1 MGERLD
7 RGRDERG
14 SPASNQHR
22 AQAGQPG
29 DGHISEVGRLAAVLR
44 PLCQA
49 AGLDL
54 EEIEVAA
61 AGRRR
66 LVRVVV
72 DRDGGVDLDAV
83 AEISRAISAE
93 MDSSDAMGAVP
104 YVLEVTSP
112 GVDRPLVRPAHWRRA
127 TGRLVRVELAGGRTV
142 EGRVVRSD
150 DAGVDL
156 RSDDAD
162 ACVRVS
168 YGEVAG
174 ARVQVEF
181 SRVGASEE
189 FRSEGE
195 SDGEEGR

>member
-1 MGERLD
+1 MSERLD
-7 RGRDERG
+7 RARDERG
-14 SPASNQHR
+14 RPASNQHGER
-22 AQAGQPG
+22 AGRPSAG
-29 DGHISEVGRLAAVLR
+29 HSSEVARLAAVLR

-61 AGRRR
+61 AGRRQ

-93 MDSSDAMGAVP
+93 LDSADAMDAVP

-127 TGRLVRVELAGGRTV
+127 TARLVRVELVGGRTV

-150 DAGVDL
+150 DDGAQLRVDG
-156 RSDDAD
+156 DG

-168 YGEVAG
+168 YGEVAQ

-189 FRSEGE
+189 FE